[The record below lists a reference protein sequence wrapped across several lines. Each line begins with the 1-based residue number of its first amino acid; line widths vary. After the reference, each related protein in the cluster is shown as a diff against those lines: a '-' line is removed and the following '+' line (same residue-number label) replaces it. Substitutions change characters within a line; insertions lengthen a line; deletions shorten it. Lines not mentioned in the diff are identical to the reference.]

1 MVTFNEGSCGVS
13 DFWRPG
19 TDANKRG
26 NSRKMGRRSFTLV
39 EILGIAAIIAIIVY
53 LVVVGY
59 NGVYRSWATRN
70 TVGVMKNVHL
80 VLDKFRQEYGYF
92 PVKSTSWE
100 HPVNC
105 YDGYPF
111 ELCFYEGEGASG
123 DYQKT
128 FRYDPTGAKGDPN
141 YWPLVQQLVQQVH
154 PYAKEFTFK
163 NGGSVYKVFKVFDDF
178 GSKTDEDNIRP
189 LFYAY
194 PYLTTG
200 TCALFSK
207 GKDGAWGGGDDI
219 IYLPAGLES
228 RNLRPGF
235 YLVTLNS
242 SGVIQGTADDIEPL
256 AQ

>member
-1 MVTFNEGSCGVS
+1 MS
-13 DFWRPG
+13 R
-19 TDANKRG
+19 RG
-26 NSRKMGRRSFTLV
+26 FTLV

-100 HPVNC
+100 SSADC

-111 ELCFYEGEGASG
+111 ELCFYASG
-123 DYQKT
+123 DGDYKKT
-128 FRYDPTGAKGDPN
+128 FRYGGSKGDPN
-141 YWPLVQQLVQQVH
+141 YKILGRNLVQLVH
-154 PYAKEFTFK
+154 PYAKNFDGT
-163 NGGSVYKVFKVFDDF
+163 YKVFDDF
-178 GSKTDEDNIRP
+178 GPRNDASKVHPI
-189 LFYAY
+189 FYAF
-194 PYLTTG
+194 PYTDPAGTGRPKTETG
-200 TCALFSK
+200 TFALFSK